1 LTVVRTLQSGK
12 VVEPFPFIEFGLPI
26 DVAFVTEQLVEFLL
40 IRMVGPLELAVLF
53 H

>member
-1 LTVVRTLQSGK
+1 MRALQSGK
-12 VVEPFPFIEFGLPI
+12 VVEPFPFVEFDFPI

-40 IRMVGPLELAVLF
+40 IIMVGLLELAVLF